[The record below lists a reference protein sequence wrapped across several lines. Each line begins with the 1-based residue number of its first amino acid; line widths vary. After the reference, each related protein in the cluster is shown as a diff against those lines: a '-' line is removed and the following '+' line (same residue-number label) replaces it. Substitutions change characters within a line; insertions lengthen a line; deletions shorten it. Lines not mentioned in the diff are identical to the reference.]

1 VKKDVTRIASG
12 GKPSPGFVRLSG
24 ERAALPVLEVQMIAH
39 ALRSPGLAVAVV
51 FGLSSLAYAAPPRD
65 GSGWCRQDGDDRP
78 THCEVRELTVPAGG
92 DIAVDAAPNGGIE
105 VTGWDRGEVRVLAK
119 VTARAESEAEAQ
131 ALASQV
137 RIQTNGTIRAE
148 GPDTRSRRSW
158 WVSYR
163 LSVPQGVRLSLNTVN
178 GGISLRDVSGT
189 VDLRTVNGGVDVDR
203 AAGRIT
209 GRTQNGGLDVRLAG
223 TEWDGEGLDL
233 ETSNGG
239 VELVVPEGYNAEL
252 TTGTVNGGLD
262 LDFPVT
268 VQGRIKKRIEVT
280 LGRGGAP
287 IRAMTTN
294 GGISLR
300 RR

>member
-1 VKKDVTRIASG
+1 
-12 GKPSPGFVRLSG
+12 
-24 ERAALPVLEVQMIAH
+24 
-39 ALRSPGLAVAVV
+39 
-51 FGLSSLAYAAPPRD
+51 
-65 GSGWCRQDGDDRP
+65 
-78 THCEVRELTVPAGG
+78 
-92 DIAVDAAPNGGIE
+92 
-105 VTGWDRGEVRVLAK
+105 VLAK
-119 VTARAESEAEAQ
+119 VTTRAESEAEAQ